1 MSLRPQHLGTALVLG
16 LVTLALG
23 CDAPTGS
30 GNLASPV
37 AASPAAAAPADPGDL
52 ELARATAV
60 AGGAVPVS
68 SLVTAA
74 SGPASPATLRLRI
87 PERFR
92 VLERQYFDVRFEATN
107 ITSAAATLRLYVDG
121 VDVTTQLGA
130 PEITSDNDADTHSL
144 DKAWTWRKLSFSGA
158 RVHTIGAIV
167 QDTSGRV
174 STLAA
179 VNVQRFTALA
189 GSRKNIVLFLGD
201 AMGTTYRDS
210 GRLVGMSTGGRMRE
224 GYFDELQAMD
234 SMQVSGMV
242 MTYAMD
248 NIVPD
253 SANTA
258 TAWSTGSKTING
270 ALGVF
275 PDNDDFRYRS
285 SDVQGTKLYALDNPR
300 VETLWEYL
308 RRLHGYRTGIVTT
321 ADVTDATPA
330 GEGGHTITRNLLD
343 DVARQYVDGTFVPG
357 PTFDVILGGGREH
370 FDARN
375 PTSAG
380 DTRNFI
386 TELTS
391 AGYTFVGTRTA
402 LNALPT
408 GAAAPQK
415 LLGLFRTSH
424 MNVAYDK
431 LGLVR
436 PADEAQPNFG
446 GFTDQPFL
454 DEMTRYAIDALAAG
468 DAPFI
473 VMIEGASIDKQS
485 HSNFANGVIWDTIEF
500 DKSVRVGRDYAAAS
514 ATATAGT
521 LVLVTADHDQS
532 MHIIGVAD
540 TTVPNA
546 VLNVHNNQAY
556 MGLTGGTSGF
566 PDYDDAN
573 GDGYPENTNR
583 YRLAVGYRTGDH
595 TGSSVPI
602 TADGP
607 GALLFTGYFDQTE
620 IFFKMAAVL
629 TTTTTGFDAA
639 VRSARGLPI
648 AGPNY

>member
-1 MSLRPQHLGTALVLG
+1 MDMVIRIEQLGAAA
-16 LVTLALG
+16 LALG
-23 CDAPTGS
+23 LAVSSAACDNSATGASAPVVTT
-30 GNLASPV
+30 
-37 AASPAAAAPADPGDL
+37 PAAPVESGDL
-52 ELARATAV
+52 DVLRAAALAAGATESNAV
-60 AGGAVPVS
+60 FASNAPGAANVRV
-68 SLVTAA
+68 
-74 SGPASPATLRLRI
+74 RL

-92 VLERQYFDVRFEATN
+92 VLEQQYFDIRIEASGISSTGVN
-107 ITSAAATLRLYVDG
+107 AKLYVDG
-121 VDVTTQLGA
+121 VDVSTQLGA
-130 PEITSDNDADTHSL
+130 PEITTDNDNDAAHL
-144 DKAWTWRKLSFSGA
+144 DKAWTWRKVSFSHFGS
-158 RVHTIGAIV
+158 HTIGAIV
-167 QDTSGRV
+167 TDAHGPA
-174 STLAA
+174 STLQP
-179 VNVQRFTALA
+179 VNVQRFAALN
-189 GSRKNIVLFLGD
+189 GTKKNIVLFLGD
-201 AMGTTYRDS
+201 AMGTTYRDA
-210 GRLVGMSTGGRMRE
+210 GRLVAMATGGRMRE
-224 GYFDELQAMD
+224 GFFDDLQAMD
-234 SMQVSGMV
+234 TMPVSGMV

-275 PDNDDFRYRS
+275 PDNDDFRFS
-285 SDVQGTKLYALDNPR
+285 SSNIQGTKQYALDNPR

-308 RRLHGYRTGIVTT
+308 KRRYGYKTGVVTT

-357 PTFDVILGGGREH
+357 PTFDVVMGGGREH
-370 FDARN
+370 FDAR
-375 PTSAG
+375 TTVGAG

-386 TELTS
+386 SELTG
-391 AGYTFVGTRTA
+391 AGYTFVSNRTE
-402 LNALPT
+402 LNAL
-408 GAAAPQK
+408 GSGEAAPAK

-436 PADEAQPNFG
+436 PSDEAQPSFA

-454 DEMTRYAIDALAAG
+454 DEMTRHAIDALSVG
-468 DAPFI
+468 GGPFI

-485 HSNFANGVIWDTIEF
+485 HSNFANGQIWDTIEF
-500 DKSVRVGRDYAAAS
+500 DKSVRVGRDFAAAN
-514 ATATAGT
+514 AKT

-532 MHIIGVAD
+532 MHILGVVD
-540 TTVPNA
+540 STVPGA

-556 MGLTGGTSGF
+556 TGLVGGSSGF
-566 PDYDDAN
+566 PDYEDAN

-620 IFFKMAAVL
+620 IFFRMAGVL
-629 TTTTTGFDAA
+629 TSNTSALDAA
-639 VRSARGLPI
+639 VKQKVEFPL